1 MHCVPCP
8 AGTYKDTWGSASC
21 TSCPPYSSSDSNAA
35 ECACI
40 PGWLVNERKE
50 RGRDFLVAQAFC
62 LYVYLFLAFT
72 LILNTAKR
80 GIECQHTTDTHARL
94 HKPVEMN
101 TCRWGY
107 PNYQEQVEAKEHM
120 FCKPCTQGSSAL
132 FAWRTSMH
140 LDIISL
146 CFAQV
151 FWITFLFLL
160 YSVCRS
166 DSSLV
171 QAAMGRFYCPG
182 GTRRYPCRLY
192 SASGSDANGNPDAT
206 PCKCTFGEESGGP
219 GLSSGCKSPSR

>member
-1 MHCVPCP
+1 MACEI
-8 AGTYKDTWGSASC
+8 GSVYTGGRAAYPNDIVSSR
-21 TSCPPYSSSDSNAA
+21 TSLVSNQ
-35 ECACI
+35 
-40 PGWLVNERKE
+40 
-50 RGRDFLVAQAFC
+50 QATES
-62 LYVYLFLAFT
+62 VQK
-72 LILNTAKR
+72 LNVKR

-151 FWITFLFLL
+151 FWMTFLFLL